1 MKQSILLCA
10 LVLAA
15 CGPGSAEETAAES
28 ASPPAD
34 TMSASTPVIGAIPEV
49 QRQVDRAEADMA
61 ERARQAEEQLRQAE
75 GGTSQP

>member
-1 MKQSILLCA
+1 MKRSILLC
-10 LVLAA
+10 VLALSA

-28 ASPPAD
+28 AAPAD
-34 TMSASTPVIGAIPEV
+34 TMSTSTPVIGAIPEV